1 MFRKLPMYQNI
12 GEKAYKKDLK
22 NIRLICEYLDHPHL
36 NYNSI
41 HIGGTNG
48 KGSVS
53 HMLSSVLQESG
64 YKVGLYTSPHLKDF
78 RERIKINGKEISR
91 KYVQDFIS
99 LHYNYFDNYSFSFFE
114 MTVGLAFDYFKNQN
128 VDIAVIEVGMGGR
141 LDSTNI
147 IEPLLSVITNISLD
161 HTKFLGNS
169 LKEIA
174 KEKAGI
180 IKENKTVIIGE
191 THPETKEV
199 FIQSARDKKS
209 DIIFADQNINKS
221 YPSDLNGYYQQKNQK
236 TALEALYFLKS
247 KNYKIPEVALKKGLN
262 RVIENTG
269 LRGRWEII
277 SKNPLIICDTA
288 HNKSALSIVLDQLN
302 DYQANKIHFIL
313 GFTDDKNLED
323 LSKLFPKD
331 GIFYFVKA
339 NIERGAE
346 PKKIMESFA
355 KNERFGKAYESIN
368 FAVELAKQKTSDNE
382 IIFVGGS
389 SFVVSEIID

>member
-1 MFRKLPMYQNI
+1 MYQNI

-22 NIRLICEYLDHPHL
+22 NIKLICEYLHNPHQ
-36 NYNSI
+36 NFNSI
-41 HIGGTNG
+41 HVGGTNG

-53 HMLSSVLQESG
+53 HMISSVLQESG

-99 LHYNYFDNYSFSFFE
+99 IHYNFFDSNSFSFFE
-114 MTVGLAFDYFKNQN
+114 MTVGLAFDYFNNQN

-161 HTKFLGNS
+161 HTKFLGKS
-169 LKEIA
+169 IKEIA

-180 IKENKTVIIGE
+180 IKENKTAIIGE

-199 FIQSARDKKS
+199 FIKSARDKKS
-209 DIIFADQNINKS
+209 DIIFADQNNHKI
-221 YPSDLNGYYQQKNQK
+221 YTSDLNGNYQRKNQK
-236 TALEALYFLKS
+236 TVLEALYFLKS
-247 KNYKIPEVALKKGLN
+247 KNFKIPEFALKKGLN
-262 RVIENTG
+262 RVIQNTG
-269 LRGRWEII
+269 LRGRWEIL

-288 HNKSALSIVLDQLN
+288 HNKAALLMVLEQLN
-302 DYQANKIHFIL
+302 NYQSNKIHFIL
-313 GFTDDKNLED
+313 GFTNDKDLQD

-355 KNERFGKAYESIN
+355 RNQRFGDAYESIN
-368 FAVELAKQKTSDNE
+368 VAVELAKQKTSDND

>member
-1 MFRKLPMYQNI
+1 MYQNV
-12 GEKAYKKDLK
+12 GGKAYKKNLK
-22 NIRLICEYLDHPHL
+22 NIYLICEYLNNPYK
-36 NYNSI
+36 NIISI
-41 HIGGTNG
+41 HVGGTNG

-53 HMLSSVLQESG
+53 HMVSSVLQESG

-78 RERIKINGKEISR
+78 RERIKINGNQISK
-91 KYVQDFIS
+91 KYIQDFIS
-99 LHYNYFDNYSFSFFE
+99 MHYNFFESNNFSFFE
-114 MTVGLAFDYFKNQN
+114 MTVGLAFDYFMNQK

-147 IEPLLSVITNISLD
+147 IDPLFSVITNISLD

-169 LKEIA
+169 IKDIA

-180 IKENKTVIIGE
+180 IKQNKTVIIGE
-191 THPETKEV
+191 THPLTKEV
-199 FIQSARDKKS
+199 FIQSALEKKS
-209 DIIFADQNINKS
+209 KIIFADQNNHKN
-221 YPSDLNGYYQQKNQK
+221 YPSDLKGNYQNKNKK
-236 TALEALYFLKS
+236 TALEALYFLRS
-247 KNYKIPEVALKKGLN
+247 KNYKIPDYAVQDGLN
-262 RVIENTG
+262 KVILNTG
-269 LRGRWEII
+269 LRGRWEIL

-288 HNKSALSIVLDQLN
+288 HNKAALSMVLDQLN
-302 DYQANKIHFIL
+302 DYQSNKIHFIL

-355 KNERFGKAYESIN
+355 KNERFGKAYETIN
-368 FAVELAKQKTSDNE
+368 DAVELAKQKTSNNE

>member
-1 MFRKLPMYQNI
+1 MFGKLPMYQNV
-12 GEKAYKKDLK
+12 GGKAYKKDLK
-22 NIRLICEYLDHPHL
+22 NIFLISEYLNNPHK
-36 NYNSI
+36 NIISV
-41 HIGGTNG
+41 HVGGTNG

-53 HMLSSVLQESG
+53 HMISSVLQESG
-64 YKVGLYTSPHLKDF
+64 YKVGLYTSPHLKDY
-78 RERIKINGKEISR
+78 RERIKINGKEIPK

-99 LHYNYFDNYSFSFFE
+99 IHYNFFESNNFSFFE
-114 MTVGLAFDYFKNQN
+114 MTVGLAFDYFKNQK

-147 IEPLLSVITNISLD
+147 IDPLLSVITNISLD
-161 HTKFLGNS
+161 HTKFLGNNI
-169 LKEIA
+169 KDIA

-191 THPETKEV
+191 THPDTKEV
-199 FIQSARDKKS
+199 FIQSALEKKS
-209 DIIFADQNINKS
+209 TIIFADQNNHKN
-221 YPSDLNGYYQQKNQK
+221 YPSDLNGRYQHKNQK
-236 TALEALYFLKS
+236 TALEALYFLRG
-247 KNYKIPEVALKKGLN
+247 KNYKISEVAIENGFNK
-262 RVIENTG
+262 VIQNTG
-269 LRGRWEII
+269 LRGRWEVL

-288 HNKSALSIVLDQLN
+288 HNKAALSIVIDQLN
-302 DYQANKIHFIL
+302 DYNSNKIHFIL

-331 GIFYFVKA
+331 GVFYFVKA

-346 PKKIMESFA
+346 PNKIMECFA
-355 KNERFGKAYESIN
+355 RNKRFGETYASIN
-368 FAVELAKQKTSDNE
+368 IALDLAKQRTSYKE

>member
-1 MFRKLPMYQNI
+1 MFGKLPMYQNI

-22 NIRLICEYLDHPHL
+22 NIRLICDHLHNPHQ
-36 NYNSI
+36 NFKSI
-41 HIGGTNG
+41 HVGGTNG
-48 KGSVS
+48 KGSVC

-78 RERIKINGKEISR
+78 RERIKINGKEIPR

-99 LHYNYFDNYSFSFFE
+99 LHYNFFDSNSFSFFE
-114 MTVGLAFDYFKNQN
+114 MTVGLAFDYFNNQN
-128 VDIAVIEVGMGGR
+128 VDIAMIEVGMGGR

-147 IEPLLSVITNISLD
+147 VEPLLSVITNISLD

-169 LKEIA
+169 FKEIA

-180 IKENKTVIIGE
+180 IKKNKTVIIGE
-191 THPETKEV
+191 TYPETKEV

-209 DIIFADQNINKS
+209 DIIFADQNNHQS
-221 YPSDLNGYYQQKNQK
+221 YPSDLNGNYQRKNQK
-236 TALEALYFLKS
+236 TVLEALNFLKS

-262 RVIENTG
+262 RVIQNTG
-269 LRGRWEII
+269 LRGRWEIL

-288 HNKSALSIVLDQLN
+288 HNKAALLMVLEQLN
-302 DYQANKIHFIL
+302 DYQSNKIHFIL
-313 GFTDDKNLED
+313 GFTNDKD
-323 LSKLFPKD
+323 LQDISKLFPKD

-355 KNERFGKAYESIN
+355 KNERFGNVYDSIN
-368 FAVELAKQKTSDNE
+368 VAVELAKQKTSDND

-389 SFVVSEIID
+389 SFVVSEIIN

>member
-1 MFRKLPMYQNI
+1 MFGKLPMYQNI
-12 GEKAYKKDLK
+12 GDKAYKKDLK
-22 NIRLICEYLDHPHL
+22 NIRLICEYLHNPHQ
-36 NYNSI
+36 NFNSI
-41 HIGGTNG
+41 HVGGTNG

-53 HMLSSVLQESG
+53 HMISSVLQESG

-91 KYVQDFIS
+91 EYVQDFIS
-99 LHYNYFDNYSFSFFE
+99 IHYNFFDSNSFSFFE
-114 MTVGLAFDYFKNQN
+114 MTVGLAFDYFNNQN

-147 IEPLLSVITNISLD
+147 IKPLLSVITNISLD
-161 HTKFLGNS
+161 HTKFLGKS
-169 LKEIA
+169 IEEIA

-180 IKENKTVIIGE
+180 IKENKTAIIGE

-199 FIQSARDKKS
+199 FIKSARDKKS
-209 DIIFADQNINKS
+209 DIIFADQNNHKI
-221 YPSDLNGYYQQKNQK
+221 YTSDLNGNYQRKNQK
-236 TALEALYFLKS
+236 TVLEALYFLKS
-247 KNYKIPEVALKKGLN
+247 KNFKIPEFALKKGLN
-262 RVIENTG
+262 RVIQNTG
-269 LRGRWEII
+269 LRGRWEIL

-288 HNKSALSIVLDQLN
+288 HNKAALLMVLEQLN
-302 DYQANKIHFIL
+302 NYQSNKIHFIL
-313 GFTDDKNLED
+313 GFTNDKDLQD

-355 KNERFGKAYESIN
+355 KNERFGDAYESIN
-368 FAVELAKQKTSDNE
+368 VAVELAKQKTSDND

>member
-1 MFRKLPMYQNI
+1 MFGKLPMYQNI

-22 NIRLICEYLDHPHL
+22 NIRLICEYLHNPHQ
-36 NYNSI
+36 NFNSI
-41 HIGGTNG
+41 HVGGTNG

-53 HMLSSVLQESG
+53 HMISSVLQESG

-99 LHYNYFDNYSFSFFE
+99 IHYNFFDSNSFSFFE
-114 MTVGLAFDYFKNQN
+114 MTVGLAFDYFNNQN

-147 IEPLLSVITNISLD
+147 IKPLLSVITNISLD
-161 HTKFLGNS
+161 HTKFLGKS
-169 LKEIA
+169 IKEIA

-180 IKENKTVIIGE
+180 IKENKTAIIGE

-199 FIQSARDKKS
+199 FIKSARDKKS
-209 DIIFADQNINKS
+209 DIIFADQNNHKI
-221 YPSDLNGYYQQKNQK
+221 YTSDLNGNYQRKNQK
-236 TALEALYFLKS
+236 TVLEALYFLKS
-247 KNYKIPEVALKKGLN
+247 KNFKIPEFALKKGLN
-262 RVIENTG
+262 RVIQNTG
-269 LRGRWEII
+269 LRGRWEIL

-288 HNKSALSIVLDQLN
+288 HNKAALLMVLEQLN
-302 DYQANKIHFIL
+302 NYQSNKIHFIL
-313 GFTDDKNLED
+313 GFTNDKDLQD

-355 KNERFGKAYESIN
+355 KNERFGDAYESIN
-368 FAVELAKQKTSDNE
+368 VAVELAKQKTSDND

>member
-1 MFRKLPMYQNI
+1 MFGKLPMYQNI
-12 GEKAYKKDLK
+12 GKKAYKKDLK
-22 NIRLICEYLDHPHL
+22 NIRLICEYLHHPHQ
-36 NYNSI
+36 NFISV
-41 HIGGTNG
+41 HVGGTNG

-53 HMLSSVLQESG
+53 HMISSVLQECG

-78 RERIKINGKEISR
+78 RERIKINGKEIPR

-99 LHYNYFDNYSFSFFE
+99 LHYDFFDSNSFSFFE
-114 MTVGLAFDYFKNQN
+114 MTVGMAFDYFKNQN

-147 IEPLLSVITNISLD
+147 INPLLSVITNISLD

-169 LKEIA
+169 IKDIA

-180 IKENKTVIIGE
+180 IKENKAVIIGE

-199 FIQSARDKKS
+199 FIQSAKDKKS
-209 DIIFADQNINKS
+209 DIIFADQNNHES
-221 YPSDLNGYYQQKNQK
+221 YPTDLNGYYQQKNQK
-236 TALEALYFLKS
+236 TALEALYFLSS
-247 KNYKIPEVALKKGLN
+247 KNYKIPEVALHKGLN
-262 RVIENTG
+262 KVIQNTG
-269 LRGRWEII
+269 LRGRWEIL

-288 HNKSALSIVLDQLN
+288 HNKTALSIVLEQLN
-302 DYQANKIHFIL
+302 DYKSNKIHFIL
-313 GFTDDKNLED
+313 GFTNDKD
-323 LSKLFPKD
+323 LQDFSKLFPKD

-355 KNERFGKAYESIN
+355 KNERFGKAYETIN
-368 FAVELAKQKTSDNE
+368 DALELAKQKTSNNE

>member
-22 NIRLICEYLDHPHL
+22 NIRLICEHLHNPHQ
-36 NYNSI
+36 NFNSI

-78 RERIKINGKEISR
+78 RERIKINGKEIPR
-91 KYVQDFIS
+91 KYVKDFIS
-99 LHYNYFDNYSFSFFE
+99 IHYNFFDSNSFSFFE
-114 MTVGLAFDYFKNQN
+114 MTVGLAFDYFKKQN

-161 HTKFLGNS
+161 HTKFLGS
-169 LKEIA
+169 SIKEIA

-180 IKENKTVIIGE
+180 IKENKTTIIGE

-209 DIIFADQNINKS
+209 DIIFADLSNHEI
-221 YPSDLNGYYQQKNQK
+221 YVSDLNGNYQQKNQK
-236 TALEALYFLKS
+236 TALEALNFLRS
-247 KNYKIPEVALKKGLN
+247 KNYKIPEVALHEGLN
-262 RVIENTG
+262 KVIQNTG
-269 LRGRWEII
+269 LRGRWEIL

-288 HNKSALSIVLDQLN
+288 HNKAALSMVLEQLN
-302 DYQANKIHFIL
+302 DYKSNKIHFIL
-313 GFTDDKNLED
+313 GFTNDKDLQD

-339 NIERGAE
+339 KIDRGAE

-355 KNERFGKAYESIN
+355 RNKRFGNVYESITV
-368 FAVELAKQKTSDNE
+368 AVESAKQKTSDND

>member
-1 MFRKLPMYQNI
+1 MYQNI

-22 NIRLICEYLDHPHL
+22 NIKLISEYLLHPHQ
-36 NYNSI
+36 NFTSV

-78 RERIKINGKEISR
+78 RERIKINGKEIPR

-99 LHYNYFDNYSFSFFE
+99 HHYDFFDNNSFSFFE
-114 MTVGLAFDYFKNQN
+114 MTVGMAFDYFKNQN

-147 IEPLLSVITNISLD
+147 INPLLSVITNISLD
-161 HTKFLGNS
+161 HTKFLGNCI
-169 LKEIA
+169 KDIA

-191 THPETKEV
+191 THPETSEV
-199 FIQSARDKKS
+199 FIQSAIEKKS
-209 DIIFADQNINKS
+209 EIIFADKNNHKS
-221 YPSDLNGYYQQKNQK
+221 YPSDLNGYYQRKNQK
-236 TALEALYFLKS
+236 TVHEALNFLRS
-247 KNYKIPEVALKKGLN
+247 KNYKIPEVAIKDGLN
-262 RVIENTG
+262 RVIQNTG
-269 LRGRWEII
+269 LRGRWEIL

-288 HNKSALSIVLDQLN
+288 HNKAALFMVLEQLN
-302 DYQANKIHFIL
+302 DYRSNKIHFIL
-313 GFTDDKNLED
+313 GFTNDKD
-323 LSKLFPKD
+323 LHGISKLFPKD

-339 NIERGAE
+339 NIERGVE

-355 KNERFGKAYESIN
+355 RNERFGNAYESIN
-368 FAVELAKQKTSDNE
+368 NALELAKQKISNNE

>member
-1 MFRKLPMYQNI
+1 MFGKLPMYQNI
-12 GEKAYKKDLK
+12 GGKAYKKDLK
-22 NIRLICEYLDHPHL
+22 NIRLISEYLHHPHQDFT
-36 NYNSI
+36 SV
-41 HIGGTNG
+41 HVGGTNG

-53 HMLSSVLQESG
+53 HMISSVLQESG

-78 RERIKINGKEISR
+78 RERIKINGKEIPR

-99 LHYNYFDNYSFSFFE
+99 IHYNFFDSNSFSFFE
-114 MTVGLAFDYFKNQN
+114 MTVGLAFDYFKKQN

-169 LKEIA
+169 IKEIA

-180 IKENKTVIIGE
+180 IKENKTTIIGE
-191 THPETKEV
+191 TDPETKEV
-199 FIQSARDKKS
+199 FIQSARNKKS
-209 DIIFADQNINKS
+209 DIIFADLRNHEI
-221 YPSDLNGYYQQKNQK
+221 YVSDLNGNYQQKNQK
-236 TALEALYFLKS
+236 TALEALYFLRS
-247 KNYKIPEVALKKGLN
+247 KNYKISDVALQEGLN
-262 RVIENTG
+262 KVIQNTG
-269 LRGRWEII
+269 LRGRWEIL

-288 HNKSALSIVLDQLN
+288 HNKAALSMVLEQLN
-302 DYQANKIHFIL
+302 DYQSNKIHFIL
-313 GFTDDKNLED
+313 GFTNDKDLQD

-339 NIERGAE
+339 NIERGAA

-355 KNERFGKAYESIN
+355 RNERFGNVYESIN
-368 FAVELAKQKTSDNE
+368 IAVELAKQKTSNND
-382 IIFVGGS
+382 IIFIGGS

>member
-1 MFRKLPMYQNI
+1 MFGKLPMYQNI
-12 GEKAYKKDLK
+12 GGKAYKKDLK
-22 NIRLICEYLDHPHL
+22 NIRLICEHLHHPHQ
-36 NYNSI
+36 NISFI

-53 HMLSSVLQESG
+53 HMISSILQESG

-78 RERIKINGKEISR
+78 RERIKINGQEISK

-99 LHYNYFDNYSFSFFE
+99 LHHDFFECNSFSFFE

-161 HTKFLGNS
+161 HTKYLGNS
-169 LKEIA
+169 IKEIA

-199 FIQSARDKKS
+199 FIQSAIEKKS
-209 DIIFADQNINKS
+209 DIIFADQNNHKS
-221 YPSDLNGYYQQKNQK
+221 YPSDLNGYYQNKNQK
-236 TALEALYFLKS
+236 TVLEAIYFLRRK
-247 KNYKIPEVALKKGLN
+247 KFKIHNVAIDKGFN
-262 RVIENTG
+262 KVIQNTG
-269 LRGRWEII
+269 LRGRWEVL
-277 SKNPLIICDTA
+277 SNSPLIICDTA
-288 HNKSALSIVLDQLN
+288 HNKAALSLVIDQLN
-302 DYQANKIHFIL
+302 DYKSNKIHFIL

-323 LSKLFPKD
+323 LSKLFPKN
-331 GIFYFVKA
+331 GVFYFVKA
-339 NIERGAE
+339 NIERSAE
-346 PKKIMESFA
+346 PKKIQEYFA
-355 KNERFGKAYESIN
+355 KNKRFGDTYESIN
-368 FAVELAKQKTSDNE
+368 VAVELAKHNTSNNE

>member
-1 MFRKLPMYQNI
+1 MYQNI

-22 NIRLICEYLDHPHL
+22 NIRLICEHLHNPHQ
-36 NYNSI
+36 NFNSI

-53 HMLSSVLQESG
+53 HMISSVLQESG

-78 RERIKINGKEISR
+78 RERIKINGKEIPR
-91 KYVQDFIS
+91 KYLQDFIS
-99 LHYNYFDNYSFSFFE
+99 IHYNFFDSNSFSFFE
-114 MTVGLAFDYFKNQN
+114 MTVGLAFDYFNNQN

-147 IEPLLSVITNISLD
+147 VEPLLSVITNISLD

-169 LKEIA
+169 IKEIA

-180 IKENKTVIIGE
+180 IKENKTAIIGE

-209 DIIFADQNINKS
+209 DIIFADQNNHKIH
-221 YPSDLNGYYQQKNQK
+221 PSDLNGNYQRKNQK
-236 TALEALYFLKS
+236 TVLEALNFLKS

-262 RVIENTG
+262 RVIQNTG
-269 LRGRWEII
+269 LRGRWEIL

-288 HNKSALSIVLDQLN
+288 HNKAALLMVLEQLN
-302 DYQANKIHFIL
+302 DYQSNKIHFIL
-313 GFTDDKNLED
+313 GFTNDKD
-323 LSKLFPKD
+323 LQDISKLFPKD

-355 KNERFGKAYESIN
+355 KNERF
-368 FAVELAKQKTSDNE
+368 
-382 IIFVGGS
+382 
-389 SFVVSEIID
+389 

>member
-1 MFRKLPMYQNI
+1 MIKHI
-12 GEKAYKKDLK
+12 KKTSK
-22 NIRLICEYLDHPHL
+22 NIRLICEYLHNPHQ
-36 NYNSI
+36 NFNSI
-41 HIGGTNG
+41 HVGGTNG

-53 HMLSSVLQESG
+53 HMISSVLQESG

-99 LHYNYFDNYSFSFFE
+99 IHYNFFDSNSFSFFE
-114 MTVGLAFDYFKNQN
+114 MTVGLAFDYFNNQN

-161 HTKFLGNS
+161 HTKFLGKS
-169 LKEIA
+169 IKEIA

-180 IKENKTVIIGE
+180 IKENKTAIIGE

-199 FIQSARDKKS
+199 FIKSARDKKS
-209 DIIFADQNINKS
+209 DIIFADQNNHKI
-221 YPSDLNGYYQQKNQK
+221 YTSDLNGNYQRKNQK
-236 TALEALYFLKS
+236 TVLEALYFLKS
-247 KNYKIPEVALKKGLN
+247 KNFKIPEFALKKGLN
-262 RVIENTG
+262 RVIQNTG
-269 LRGRWEII
+269 LRGRWEIL

-288 HNKSALSIVLDQLN
+288 HNKAALLMVLEQLN
-302 DYQANKIHFIL
+302 NYQSNKIHFIL
-313 GFTDDKNLED
+313 GFTNDKDLQD

-355 KNERFGKAYESIN
+355 KNERFGDAYESIN
-368 FAVELAKQKTSDNE
+368 VAVELAKQKTSDND

>member
-1 MFRKLPMYQNI
+1 MFGKLPMYQNI

-22 NIRLICEYLDHPHL
+22 NIRLICDHLHNPQQ
-36 NYNSI
+36 NFKSI
-41 HIGGTNG
+41 HVGGTNG

-53 HMLSSVLQESG
+53 NMLSSVLQESG

-78 RERIKINGKEISR
+78 RERIKINGKQIPR

-99 LHYNYFDNYSFSFFE
+99 LHHNFFDSNSFSFFE
-114 MTVGLAFDYFKNQN
+114 MTVGLAFDYFNNQN

-147 IEPLLSVITNISLD
+147 IEPIFSVITNISLD

-169 LKEIA
+169 FKEIA

-180 IKENKTVIIGE
+180 IKKNKTVIIGE
-191 THPETKEV
+191 THLETTEV

-209 DIIFADQNINKS
+209 EIIFADQNNHQS
-221 YPSDLNGYYQQKNQK
+221 YPSDLNGNYQQKNQK
-236 TALEALYFLKS
+236 TALEALYFLRS
-247 KNYKIPEVALKKGLN
+247 KNYKIPEVALQKGLKK
-262 RVIENTG
+262 IIQNTG
-269 LRGRWEII
+269 LRGRWEIL

-288 HNKSALSIVLDQLN
+288 HNKAALSMVLKQLN
-302 DYQANKIHFIL
+302 NYQSNKIHFIL
-313 GFTDDKNLED
+313 GFTNDKDLQD

-331 GIFYFVKA
+331 GIYYFVKA
-339 NIERGAE
+339 NIDRGAE

-355 KNERFGKAYESIN
+355 RNQRFGDAYESIN
-368 FAVELAKQKTSDNE
+368 VAVELAKQKTSDND